1 MTGCEAQ
8 LLQLLHSHGWGS
20 VVSLKDCRGA
30 AMGAMAEL
38 RALQPSH
45 CVMGA
50 FPPYALHLHGTGV
63 FPAAF

>member
-1 MTGCEAQ
+1 
-8 LLQLLHSHGWGS
+8 
-20 VVSLKDCRGA
+20 
-30 AMGAMAEL
+30 MGAMAEL
-38 RALQPSH
+38 RALQPPH